1 MRSRSGLHGLT
12 NSSALGAADTGEKI
26 MNEDVKDLF
35 IMAAFLSAIVI
46 TLIGL
51 VFGIN
56 YASEYIACNDLRE
69 TSGLQTK
76 VNIKYGCM
84 VYYQGRWVDA
94 DVAFSNKQEIQITK

>member
-1 MRSRSGLHGLT
+1 
-12 NSSALGAADTGEKI
+12 
-26 MNEDVKDLF
+26 MNEDVKEFL
-35 IMAAFLSAIVI
+35 IMIACLSAIVI

-51 VFGIN
+51 VFGID

-76 VNIKYGCM
+76 MNIKYGCM

-94 DVAFSNKQEIQITK
+94 DVAFANKQEVQITK